1 MRRRRLYASEQNMNM
16 GSRRAIAAREGDCR
30 PRRAGLRRGDVSG
43 RPMPSARPT
52 SPAPRRLRRGDRRS
66 GVERGVSGA
75 GARPPPSPRTAP
87 PDLLRRVFRARAP
100 RRESRGPRLR
110 GGGSRAPGRA
120 STAVRRVSDVMPSV
134 PRPLRVGNPRSL
146 RGRSAIGGR
155 VAGPPAAPRRRG
167 VGGGGPSAATRRP
180 RRRGRGPARRARSPR
195 RRPRRPRRR
204 SSLPRPERSAAVAL
218 GAPARR
224 RGARRPSI
232 TVGRPL
238 ASGGGGRTVLECAV
252 VRTTC
257 RGSP

>member
-1 MRRRRLYASEQNMNM
+1 MRRRRLYASEQNVNN
-16 GSRRAIAAREGDCR
+16 
-30 PRRAGLRRGDVSG
+30 GLRRGDCRARGRLPAETCRSPARRRLRPPDAFGAPDVSG
-43 RPMPSARPT
+43 PQT

-66 GVERGVSGA
+66 GVERGVLGA

-87 PDLLRRVFRARAP
+87 PNLRRRVFRVRAP
-100 RRESRGPRLR
+100 RRESRGRRLR

-120 STAVRRVSDVMPSV
+120 STAVRRVSDVVPSV

-146 RGRSAIGGR
+146 RGRSTIGGR
-155 VAGPPAAPRRRG
+155 VAGPAPAPPPSSRPRASGALAPSPAATAA
-167 VGGGGPSAATRRP
+167 PSLLPPATRAI
-180 RRRGRGPARRARSPR
+180 RGGR
-195 RRPRRPRRR
+195 
-204 SSLPRPERSAAVAL
+204 L

-224 RGARRPSI
+224 REAYPPSI
-232 TVGRPL
+232 APRRPL